1 MKTLIVEDDRTSRL
15 LLQQLL
21 RSFGESQVAINGKE
35 ALVAISTALRAND
48 HYDLIC
54 LDIMMPEMDGHQTLK
69 ELRAIEESHGLVAG
83 QGTKVVMT
91 SALRDKDNIIQ
102 AFRAQCDGY
111 LPKPINKAGLVECLR
126 QLKLIGDVTS

>member
-1 MKTLIVEDDRTSRL
+1 MKALIVEDDRTSRL

-35 ALVAISTALRAND
+35 AMIAISAALRAND
-48 HYDLIC
+48 HFDLVC

-69 ELRAIEESHGLVAG
+69 ELRALEETHGLAAG

-91 SALRDKDNIIQ
+91 TALRDKDNIIQ
-102 AFRAQCDGY
+102 AFREQCDGY
-111 LPKPINKAGLVECLR
+111 LPKPIDKAGLLACLQ
-126 QLKLIGDVTS
+126 QLKLTDDVAK

>member
-1 MKTLIVEDDRTSRL
+1 MKALIVEDDRTSRL

-35 ALVAISTALRAND
+35 AMIAISAALRAND
-48 HYDLIC
+48 HFDLVC

-69 ELRAIEESHGLVAG
+69 ELRALEETHGLAAG

-91 SALRDKDNIIQ
+91 TALRDKDNIIQ
-102 AFRAQCDGY
+102 AFREQCDGY
-111 LPKPINKAGLVECLR
+111 LPKPIGKAGLRACLK
-126 QLKLIGDVTS
+126 QLKLIDDVAK